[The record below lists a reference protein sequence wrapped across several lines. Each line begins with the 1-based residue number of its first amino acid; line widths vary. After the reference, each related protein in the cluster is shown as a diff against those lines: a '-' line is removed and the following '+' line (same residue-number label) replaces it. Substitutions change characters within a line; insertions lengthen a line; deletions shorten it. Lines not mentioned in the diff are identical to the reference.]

1 MDHYLVQIREPHKR
15 YRTVLR
21 TTSEA
26 QALLYYSAY
35 NVAYGVAKRIIRS
48 NGKLVTRLV
57 THPVTRTP
65 KVRQVY

>member
-1 MDHYLVQIREPHKR
+1 MNDYLVQIREPHKR

-35 NVAYGVAKRIIRS
+35 NVAYGVAKRIIRG

-57 THPVTRTP
+57 TH
-65 KVRQVY
+65 

>member
-1 MDHYLVQIREPHKR
+1 MNDYLVQIREPHKR

-35 NVAYGVAKRIIRS
+35 NVAYGTAKRIIRG

-57 THPVTRTP
+57 TH
-65 KVRQVY
+65 